1 MTFFVK
7 KSYLCTGIK
16 FIKTMISKRIQ
27 GKKRN
32 KLLRYKA
39 VQDEFNKHDC
49 LRIPITVIW
58 RDFIYPKFFISR
70 DTLYRILSTPVEE
83 ELRAVEQEIQKLN
96 TQQPSLF

>member
-1 MTFFVK
+1 
-7 KSYLCTGIK
+7 
-16 FIKTMISKRIQ
+16 MISKRIQ

-39 VQDEFNKHDC
+39 VLDEFNKHDC

-70 DTLYRILSTPVEE
+70 DTLYRILSTPIEEELQSVEE
-83 ELRAVEQEIQKLN
+83 EMKK
-96 TQQPSLF
+96 TTTGQPSLF